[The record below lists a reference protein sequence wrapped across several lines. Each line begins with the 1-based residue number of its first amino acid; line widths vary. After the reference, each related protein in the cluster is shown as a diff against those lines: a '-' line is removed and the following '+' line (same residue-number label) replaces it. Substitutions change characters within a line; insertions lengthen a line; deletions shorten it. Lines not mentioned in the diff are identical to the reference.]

1 MGGSVRDIDGPQKL
15 KPRKTIMILILNS
28 NTNEQSQ
35 EYQQLLAHL
44 ATLPGIQT
52 RVHVERG
59 SEKTLTEI
67 YLIGNTKSLEI
78 EDMQNLPCVERA
90 VRVSEEYRILGR
102 HKDDQRPTHFEYN
115 GVRFGQDTLNVFAGL
130 CAVDNREHVEIMLKA
145 VHDNGQVCTRMGAYK
160 PRTSPYAF
168 QGHGKY
174 CLPYVFEL
182 AGKYGIKVIAME
194 ITHESHLNE
203 IKEALHQTGNPT
215 GVMLQIGTRNTQN
228 FELLKIVGRQTEM
241 PILLKRGFGITLD
254 ESLNAAEYLA
264 SEGNRNVVF
273 GLRGMKT
280 NMGDPHRNFV
290 DFSHVPVV
298 KRLTRM
304 PVCIDPSHSV
314 GSRQAAPDGIL
325 DMMHVTA
332 QGIVAGANM
341 VLVDFHPAPPKALVD
356 GPQAMLLRELPYF
369 LEDVQIAREAYL
381 KRAAL
386 RQQQV

>member
-1 MGGSVRDIDGPQKL
+1 
-15 KPRKTIMILILNS
+15 MILILNS
-28 NTNEQSQ
+28 NIGEQAP
-35 EYQQLLAHL
+35 EYKQLMAHL
-44 ATLPGIQT
+44 AGLPGIQT
-52 RVHVERG
+52 RVHKEHG
-59 SEKTLTEI
+59 AEQTLTEV
-67 YLIGNTKSLEI
+67 YLIGNTKALDI
-78 EDMQNLPCVERA
+78 EDMQNLPCVERV

-130 CAVDNREHVEIMLKA
+130 CAVDTREHVEIMMKA
-145 VHDNGQVCTRMGAYK
+145 VHDCGQVCTRMGAYK

-203 IKEALHQTGNPT
+203 IKEALHQTSNPT

-290 DFSHVPVV
+290 DFAHVPVV

-314 GSRQAAPDGIL
+314 GSRAAAPDGIL
-325 DMMHVTA
+325 DMAHVTA
-332 QGIVAGANM
+332 QGVIAGANM
-341 VLVDFHPAPPKALVD
+341 VLVDFHPEPTKALVD
-356 GPQAMLLRELPYF
+356 GPQAMLLRELPNF
-369 LEDVQIAREAYL
+369 LDDVRIAREAYL
-381 KRAAL
+381 KRVEL
-386 RQQQV
+386 RGQQV